1 MQEEYELRIRNLQD
15 EVKVLKGHVA
25 ESQQGSYSSEAGRS
39 YHHGAGGGGGKG
51 QGRAGVVQKVATVDF
66 GWGGVGEAGEGCMN
80 RRCERVRDNRVWT
93 GMNEKQFEGPPLLLA
108 GSVYQ

>member
-39 YHHGAGGGGGKG
+39 YHHG
-51 QGRAGVVQKVATVDF
+51 
-66 GWGGVGEAGEGCMN
+66 M
-80 RRCERVRDNRVWT
+80 
-93 GMNEKQFEGPPLLLA
+93 
-108 GSVYQ
+108 